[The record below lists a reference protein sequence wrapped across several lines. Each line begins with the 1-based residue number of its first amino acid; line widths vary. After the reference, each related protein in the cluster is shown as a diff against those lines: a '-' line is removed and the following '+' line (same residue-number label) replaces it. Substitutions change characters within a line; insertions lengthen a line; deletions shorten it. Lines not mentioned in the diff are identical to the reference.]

1 MVVADIGRLG
11 SDLDIQAIVQ
21 VTCRSPDLDTCP
33 GVYIPVDDDQEIV
46 KLDEAF

>member
-21 VTCRSPDLDTCP
+21 VTCRGPDLDTCP
-33 GVYIPVDDDQEIV
+33 GVNISGGDDQEIV